1 MKSWLPGVVA
11 LCVLWPLA
19 ATAQDDEPSLGDLA
33 RNFRKNKV
41 GPHQDAPII
50 DNDNL
55 AQATEDAKN
64 RKPKNDDKFVLSID
78 AVAKTIKASSPD
90 VTCSL
95 SFNARAGA
103 LLIKPVLL
111 ETLPLPDLLKLDGPA
126 SIQDENFQLEVFNG
140 TDWDLREITVG
151 LTLERKPG
159 DNAEMAARA
168 RVIPAAQNSLAPTIE
183 KRSNVTLLYHLKAT
197 AKPFSTTT
205 FKENI
210 GITPGP
216 DEDWRWSIIE
226 AKGIRP
232 QEVQIVPD
240 WMTPTPTIDLPSP
253 LAPSIAPGMAAPEQ
267 GTSSNAPPVAAPTNP
282 DKPNPDKPTSL
293 KPLQDKPTSP
303 SNPPQR

>member
-1 MKSWLPGVVA
+1 MKLWIAGAVA

-19 ATAQDDEPSLGDLA
+19 ATAQDNEPSLGDLA
-33 RNFRKNKV
+33 RNLRNNKS
-41 GPHQDAPII
+41 PQRQESPII

-64 RKPKNDDKFVLSID
+64 RRPVGHEKDKFVLSID
-78 AVAKTIKASSPD
+78 PAGKTIQASSPD

-103 LLIKPVLL
+103 LLVKPVLL

-126 SIQDENFQLEVFNG
+126 SIEDENFQLEVFNG

-159 DNAEMAARA
+159 ENAEMAARA
-168 RVIPAAQNSLAPTIE
+168 RVIPAAQNSLAATVE
-183 KRSNVTLLYHLKAT
+183 KRSDVTLLYHLKAT

-216 DEDWRWSIIE
+216 DEDWRWSIVE

-232 QEVQIVPD
+232 QEVQVPPD
-240 WMTPTPTIDLPSP
+240 WLTPAPTIDLPSP
-253 LAPSIAPGMAAPEQ
+253 LAPSVARPAVPEQ
-267 GTSSNAPPVAAPTNP
+267 GTT
-282 DKPNPDKPTSL
+282 PNP
-293 KPLQDKPTSP
+293 
-303 SNPPQR
+303 

>member
-1 MKSWLPGVVA
+1 MNRWIPRLIA

-19 ATAQDDEPSLGDLA
+19 GLAQDDQPSLGDLA
-33 RNFRKNKV
+33 RNLRKNK
-41 GPHQDAPII
+41 APQQVEAPLI
-50 DNDNL
+50 DNENL

-64 RKPKNDDKFVLSID
+64 RRPQAGEKLVLSID
-78 AVAKTIKASSPD
+78 AVAKTITASSPD

-103 LLIKPVLL
+103 LLVRPVLL
-111 ETLPLPDLLKLDGPA
+111 ETLPLPELLKLDGPA

-159 DNAEMAARA
+159 ENAEMAARA
-168 RVIPAAQNSLAPTIE
+168 RVIPAAENSLVPTVE
-183 KRSNVTLLYHLKAT
+183 KHSDVTLLYHLKAS

-216 DEDWRWSIIE
+216 DEGWRWSIVE
-226 AKGIRP
+226 AKGVRP
-232 QEVQIVPD
+232 QEVQLPPEWLTPIPAPSLEL
-240 WMTPTPTIDLPSP
+240 PTPLPPGANSP
-253 LAPSIAPGMAAPEQ
+253 TTPEPGAE
-267 GTSSNAPPVAAPTNP
+267 
-282 DKPNPDKPTSL
+282 PN
-293 KPLQDKPTSP
+293 
-303 SNPPQR
+303 R